1 MTLRESQRPLKAAYR
16 KEPEKAQ
23 LTLTARASQVPGDA
37 LSCSIDIG
45 RAIYEA
51 GAHAGVGG
59 HGTAACSGDLL
70 LGALAACT
78 QITAQMVAAS
88 LGLKVLSLDVRVE
101 GDLDLRGTLGI
112 DPSVPVGFQAIRST
126 IEVAGEVTDKEL
138 ETLKTLTER
147 YCVVLSTLRQPAETS
162 VSWETR
168 PSTGSGRAGGSV
180 HGAGASAHGE
190 PVEP

>member
-1 MTLRESQRPLKAAYR
+1 MTLRETQRPLKAAYR
-16 KEPEKAQ
+16 KAPDKAR

-78 QITAQMVAAS
+78 QITAQMVAEAM
-88 LGLKVLSLDVRVE
+88 GLKVSHLDVRVE
-101 GDLDLRGTLGI
+101 GDLDLRGTLGV
-112 DPSVPVGFQAIRST
+112 DPTAPVGFQAIRST
-126 IEVAGEVTDKEL
+126 IEVAGELTDREL
-138 ETLKTLTER
+138 ATLRELTER

-162 VSWETR
+162 VSWEVVAV
-168 PSTGSGRAGGSV
+168 P
-180 HGAGASAHGE
+180 
-190 PVEP
+190 